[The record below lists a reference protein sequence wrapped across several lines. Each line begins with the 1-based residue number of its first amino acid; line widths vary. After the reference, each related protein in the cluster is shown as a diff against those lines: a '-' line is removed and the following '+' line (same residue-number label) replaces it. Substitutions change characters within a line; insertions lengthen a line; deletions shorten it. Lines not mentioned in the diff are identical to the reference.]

1 MFGYITIF
9 DMCRALT
16 LVLRK
21 QHNKRV
27 TDLSGIL
34 GYCEHCV
41 HSEHSEHLQAILVD
55 NEHYTINNFTC

>member
-1 MFGYITIF
+1 
-9 DMCRALT
+9 MCRALT